1 MPLEVN
7 IDVFLMALD
16 KLFFVVFFC
25 FVLLGFF
32 FFVVV
37 FFFQSKNID
46 IFSYFFTKNIC
57 CGYSLEVP
65 HRGTSNECPQHMFSW
80 RNKKNIYLIPTLILT
95 YVFYYFEIVD

>member
-7 IDVFLMALD
+7 IDVFLMVLD
-16 KLFFVVFFC
+16 KLFFVVVFFFFFFC
-25 FVLLGFF
+25 

-37 FFFQSKNID
+37 FFFNPKIL
-46 IFSYFFTKNIC
+46 IFFLISLQKNIC

-65 HRGTSNECPQHMFSW
+65 QFHGE
-80 RNKKNIYLIPTLILT
+80 NKKNIYLIPTLILT